1 MAGSYNYPRDV
12 HVRTYMSGMP
22 AYHCIVQC
30 CARANQK
37 NMRMRTPQILR
48 PTWSINTTVALMGR
62 RSIEAARNN
71 WRPCASSLQH
81 YAHKSGSAYLAH
93 VPFLPEWMSVWETGC
108 LGEQWCALQIVYVCM
123 YGAVCCLIEQQWF
136 LRTCVNAI
144 LVAILVVYM

>member
-62 RSIEAARNN
+62 RSIVYSGEKQLATLYIKLPVYVLTRINRAVRILHIFHFFLNECQCE
-71 WRPCASSLQH
+71 RPD
-81 YAHKSGSAYLAH
+81 
-93 VPFLPEWMSVWETGC
+93 VWENSG
-108 LGEQWCALQIVYVCM
+108 ALY
-123 YGAVCCLIEQQWF
+123 
-136 LRTCVNAI
+136 R
-144 LVAILVVYM
+144 